1 MWWGCDRVHHVTPA
15 ELDWTACEDWR
26 RKDSLQDKWRCLGII
41 PCVWSLMSH
50 EAGAADYVNRLIKT
64 VGNCTRIL
72 LLLLIE
78 GVLLVWVPR
87 KIFWLL
93 HLLDTRIT
101 TLWLLAS
108 TCMAAQTHVLT
119 RSFMTPI
126 ERLFQMKI
134 PPDAAVHWR
143 AWDGREVSLTL
154 TFKHQSWTNSSL
166 SLGHLWQKVYLG
178 YHGPKNV
185 MNGQKQTQTVW
196 RVVSETVPF
205 TVQVHQK
212 QLSSPFPSHIITF
225 FQCLCLNQLF
235 LFSGSVLTTQVWK
248 HWQHCPPERD
258 AWRASLHSFIHLILL
273 LITTIL
279 RY

>member
-50 EAGAADYVNRLIKT
+50 KAGAADYVNRLIKT

-126 ERLFQMKI
+126 KVCSRWKSLQTLLSIDEHGTDVRSHWPWPSNTKVEPIRLW
-134 PPDAAVHWR
+134 V
-143 AWDGREVSLTL
+143 
-154 TFKHQSWTNSSL
+154 
-166 SLGHLWQKVYLG
+166 
-178 YHGPKNV
+178 
-185 MNGQKQTQTVW
+185 
-196 RVVSETVPF
+196 
-205 TVQVHQK
+205 
-212 QLSSPFPSHIITF
+212 
-225 FQCLCLNQLF
+225 
-235 LFSGSVLTTQVWK
+235 
-248 HWQHCPPERD
+248 
-258 AWRASLHSFIHLILL
+258 
-273 LITTIL
+273 
-279 RY
+279 